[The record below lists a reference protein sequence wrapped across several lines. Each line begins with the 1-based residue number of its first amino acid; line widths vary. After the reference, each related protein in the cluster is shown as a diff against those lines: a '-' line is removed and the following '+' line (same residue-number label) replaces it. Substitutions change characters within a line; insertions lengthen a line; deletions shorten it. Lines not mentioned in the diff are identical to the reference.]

1 MLNLTTLA
9 GQLMVGAW
17 NRGSAPFK
25 LEPVE
30 RLARLVVMPVRQ
42 AELKVVEEL
51 TESSRGTEGLSSTG
65 RGW

>member
-1 MLNLTTLA
+1 
-9 GQLMVGAW
+9 MVGAW